1 MCSIAGIVDFEGN
14 AALCRESEELRRSMV
29 HRGPDQSGVFAAA
42 LNGDDADGDRPANV
56 LLLHNRLCVIDIDG
70 GRQPMTVACGERRYT
85 VVYNGELY
93 NTDELRNGLKN
104 LGHVFDSRSDTEV
117 VLRSYIE
124 WGEECVNRMNGIFA
138 FAVYDGAARRLFI
151 ARDRMGVKPFFYTL
165 TGSAFCFASELK
177 GLLAC
182 PGVQPRADVSSIREL
197 IMTGPGRT
205 PGCGVFKDFF
215 ELPPAYCGFF
225 DDQGLRLRRY
235 WKLMPREH
243 RESFEETAEHVR
255 YLVTDAIERQL
266 VSDVPIGTFLS
277 GGLDSSIIC
286 SIASRKL
293 GSEGKRLCAFSV
305 DYRDS
310 TKYFKK
316 SKFQPTSD
324 TQFIPFLRDWLG
336 CEHYL
341 TTIDTAELVNAL
353 FDAVRARDLPGMSD
367 VDSSLLLFCREI
379 KKHVTVALSGEC
391 ADEIFGGYPW
401 YRDPEIREREGF
413 PWAQSTSMRAKFL
426 RPEYSEGFDPAE
438 YVHER
443 YARTVADACVL
454 DTDSPTERRMK
465 QMMRLNTDWFM
476 QTLLDRKD
484 RMSMFSALEV
494 RVPFCD
500 HRIAEY
506 LYSVPWEFKEHGGFE
521 KGLLRTAMTGL
532 LPDEIL
538 WRRKSPYPK
547 THNPEYLETVSALLK
562 NVLDD
567 VSAPIHSVVRR
578 EALVS
583 LLTDSNQQP
592 WYGQLMTVPQTIAYM
607 LQLNYWL
614 DHYHVQLV

>member
-1 MCSIAGIVDFEGN
+1 M
-14 AALCRESEELRRSMV
+14 
-29 HRGPDQSGVFAAA
+29 PKFAA
-42 LNGDDADGDRPANV
+42 
-56 LLLHNRLCVIDIDG
+56 
-70 GRQPMTVACGERRYT
+70 
-85 VVYNGELY
+85 
-93 NTDELRNGLKN
+93 
-104 LGHVFDSRSDTEV
+104 
-117 VLRSYIE
+117 
-124 WGEECVNRMNGIFA
+124 
-138 FAVYDGAARRLFI
+138 
-151 ARDRMGVKPFFYTL
+151 
-165 TGSAFCFASELK
+165 
-177 GLLAC
+177 
-182 PGVQPRADVSSIREL
+182 
-197 IMTGPGRT
+197 
-205 PGCGVFKDFF
+205 
-215 ELPPAYCGFF
+215 
-225 DDQGLRLRRY
+225 
-235 WKLMPREH
+235 
-243 RESFEETAEHVR
+243 
-255 YLVTDAIERQL
+255 
-266 VSDVPIGTFLS
+266 
-277 GGLDSSIIC
+277 
-286 SIASRKL
+286 
-293 GSEGKRLCAFSV
+293 
-305 DYRDS
+305 
-310 TKYFKK
+310 
-316 SKFQPTSD
+316 
-324 TQFIPFLRDWLG
+324 
-336 CEHYL
+336 
-341 TTIDTAELVNAL
+341 
-353 FDAVRARDLPGMSD
+353 
-367 VDSSLLLFCREI
+367 EI

-547 THNPEYLETVSALLK
+547 THNPEYLETVSALLR